1 MLKLKRIKFQK
12 SYQILA
18 KDDLSTFKKS
28 IKKKIYQNQQQYSQF
43 NKNLEF

>member
-1 MLKLKRIKFQK
+1 MLKLKRIEFQK

-28 IKKKIYQNQQQYSQF
+28 MKKKDIT
-43 NKNLEF
+43 KLAPV